1 MKIGLIGLGI
11 MGKPMAK
18 NILKNGY
25 TDLLVNDHNQ
35 APVAELVACGAK
47 AATNEEIGKT
57 CDVVLTM
64 LPNSPHVKSVM
75 LGENGVASYMH
86 PGQVFIDMSSINP
99 IASQEIAAELAKV
112 GVEML
117 DAPVSGGQPKAVDGR
132 FRLFKNAKPV

>member
-11 MGKPMAK
+11 IGKPMAK
-18 NILKNGY
+18 NMLKKGY

-75 LGENGVASYMH
+75 LGKKVWLATCTRARC
-86 PGQVFIDMSSINP
+86 SST
-99 IASQEIAAELAKV
+99 
-112 GVEML
+112 
-117 DAPVSGGQPKAVDGR
+117 
-132 FRLFKNAKPV
+132 